1 MNKEKIERPTMNM
14 SKKIQQRTKDVQVIV
29 EHIKDILHRKPDIA
43 AAYLLGSAF
52 NLKINNSF

>member
-14 SKKIQQRTKDVQVIV
+14 SKKVQQRTKDVQVIV

-43 AAYLLGSAF
+43 ADYLLGSTL